1 MSMNEKVENKNGDFE
16 VRVTRQSSQMDSHA
30 DHSDESA
37 VSYALIGGAADR
49 QNDDEGIPVP
59 MDDDWEFDDVPA
71 NDVQGQQPSPGP
83 WSLAGLKLK

>member
-1 MSMNEKVENKNGDFE
+1 
-16 VRVTRQSSQMDSHA
+16 MDSHA
-30 DHSDESA
+30 DDSDKSA
-37 VSYALIGGAADR
+37 VSDALIGGAADR

-83 WSLAGLKLK
+83 LSLAGLKLK